1 MLRKAHFIPLAA
13 LVLVAAAPAPSAA
26 LASNGEPQNVTSD
39 QSGGSDATAKA
50 ERKICKTLADTAR
63 RTATKRLCMTRA
75 EWREFN
81 EAAQD

>member
-1 MLRKAHFIPLAA
+1 MFRKAQLIPLAA
-13 LVLVAAAPAPSAA
+13 LVLVAAAPPSVA
-26 LASNGEPQNVTSD
+26 LASNGEQQNVASQ
-39 QSGGSDATAKA
+39 QSGGSDSAAKA

-63 RTATKRLCMTRA
+63 RTNTKRLCMTRA

>member
-1 MLRKAHFIPLAA
+1 MFRKAQLIPLAA
-13 LVLVAAAPAPSAA
+13 LVLVAAAPPSVA
-26 LASNGEPQNVTSD
+26 LASNGEQQNLTSER
-39 QSGGSDATAKA
+39 SGGGDATAKA

-63 RTATKRLCMTRA
+63 RTNTKRLCMTRA